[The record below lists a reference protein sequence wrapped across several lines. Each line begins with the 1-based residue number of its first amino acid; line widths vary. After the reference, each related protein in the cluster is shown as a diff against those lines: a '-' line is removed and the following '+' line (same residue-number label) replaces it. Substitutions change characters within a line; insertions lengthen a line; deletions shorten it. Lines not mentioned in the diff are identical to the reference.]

1 MIDISHVIAPR
12 SDQQNADDFIA
23 GPRTIRIRDLKVL
36 EKGQEQPLWVYFD
49 GDENKPWKPCKGMAR
64 ILVFVW
70 GRPEQWI
77 GRSLTLYRDPGVSF
91 GNEAVGGIRISH
103 MSHIDKEI
111 AMQLTV
117 KRGAKRRYTVKPL
130 QSAPSTPVDVSAP
143 EPAAGSVASAAA
155 GLNEQIGACKTE
167 AELKGWHDKN
177 KSGFGMLEAETFEA
191 VKAAYQRRKRELAD
205 DREMVA

>member
-1 MIDISHVIAPR
+1 MIDVSLTTAPK
-12 SDQQNADDFIA
+12 SEQINADDLIG
-23 GPRTIRIRDLKVL
+23 GPRTIRVRHVKMDLG
-36 EKGQEQPLWVYFD
+36 EDQPISIYFD
-49 GDENKPWKPCKGMAR
+49 GDDNKPFRPCKSMRRVLIAA
-64 ILVFVW
+64 W
-70 GRPEQWI
+70 GRDGKTYAGKSMI
-77 GRSLTLYRDPGVSF
+77 LYCDPSVMF
-91 GNEAVGGIRISH
+91 GGAKVGGIRISH
-103 MSHIDKEI
+103 LSHIDKPI
-111 AMQLTV
+111 TMALTV
-117 KRGAKRRYTVKPL
+117 TRASRKPYTVKPL
-130 QSAPSTPVDVSAP
+130 QIAPSTPVDGSAP